1 MTLLRSELYF
11 GELYVFPQVLF
22 SRENFY
28 SIPSN
33 DFACQAFLKFIFKF
47 HFAETLKALWLLFSQ
62 DSLIIIALAIL
73 DVKLFLNFLY
83 LLFSAKIK
91 GIKKPRD
98 VLSSQAVA
106 HQVLSALKDFT
117 SVFGM

>member
-1 MTLLRSELYF
+1 MFSRKC
-11 GELYVFPQVLF
+11 F
-22 SRENFY
+22 SRERTFIVY
-28 SIPSN
+28 HQTTLPVKL
-33 DFACQAFLKFIFKF
+33 FLKFIFKF

-98 VLSSQAVA
+98 ILSSQAVA
-106 HQVLSALKDFT
+106 HQVLSALKGFT
-117 SVFGM
+117 SVFSM

>member
-1 MTLLRSELYF
+1 MFSRKC
-11 GELYVFPQVLF
+11 F
-22 SRENFY
+22 SRERTFIVY
-28 SIPSN
+28 HQPALSVKL
-33 DFACQAFLKFIFKF
+33 FLKFIFKF
-47 HFAETLKALWLLFSQ
+47 HFTETLEALWLLFSQ
-62 DSLIIIALAIL
+62 DSLIIIVLAIL

-83 LLFSAKIK
+83 LLISAKIK

-106 HQVLSALKDFT
+106 HQVLSALKGFT